1 MPNTK
6 HVTVKCEVP
15 RDPGAYRATAH
26 IQQQLKHRVPEH
38 LHSRVIRECIEDG
51 HCKGTTPPDAASED
65 QIQSFRFEQEIEDT
79 LYGVVVGIRRQ
90 AILGAKKH
98 RAITVMEVTD

>member
-6 HVTVKCEVP
+6 HVTVKYEVP
-15 RDPGAYRATAH
+15 RDPSKYRATAH

-51 HCKGTTPPDAASED
+51 HCKGTTPPDAAADD
-65 QIQSFRFEQEIEDT
+65 QIQSFRFSTTIDGTEW
-79 LYGVVVGIRRQ
+79 GVVVGIRRS
-90 AILGAKKH
+90 AILGNRKH